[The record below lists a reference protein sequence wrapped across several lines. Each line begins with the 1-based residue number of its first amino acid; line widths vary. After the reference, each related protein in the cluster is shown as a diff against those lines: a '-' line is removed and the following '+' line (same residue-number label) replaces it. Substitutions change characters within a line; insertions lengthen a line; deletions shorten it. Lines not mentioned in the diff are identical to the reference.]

1 MFSSSRKKIIL
12 SIMLSLI
19 LLFGVTLSVIMLASY
34 HEIRQQSSEMLERY
48 VEMYSLDQQSEPGK
62 APDVK
67 PGNQELPGSDP
78 KQGDLPPDLGPGF
91 QLSTFYSVAFSEDG
105 TVLSVNDGAK
115 GLYSEDE
122 LISIGR
128 ELLAKGKT
136 AGRLDNLS
144 YRISSKPGYT
154 LVAFI
159 DDTVTENSMRALVH
173 NVLIIGGASIVIL
186 FFISLVLSRRIIR
199 PLEENDKQQKQFIS
213 DASHELKTPGAVIST
228 NAELLSRELGENEW
242 LANIQYEN
250 EQIGRAHV

>member
-1 MFSSSRKKIIL
+1 MFNRSRKKIIL
-12 SIMLSLI
+12 AIMVSLI
-19 LLFGVTLSVIMLASY
+19 LLFAVTLSVIMLASY

-48 VEMYSLDQQSEPGK
+48 VELYSPDQQSEPEK

-67 PGNQELPGSDP
+67 PGNQELPGPGP

-91 QLSTFYSVAFSEDG
+91 QLSTFYSVAFLQDG

-122 LISIGR
+122 LISIAR
-128 ELLAKGKT
+128 ELLAKDKT

-159 DDTVTENSMRALVH
+159 DDTVTESSMKTLLH
-173 NVLIIGGASIVIL
+173 NVLIIGGASI
-186 FFISLVLSRRIIR
+186 
-199 PLEENDKQQKQFIS
+199 
-213 DASHELKTPGAVIST
+213 
-228 NAELLSRELGENEW
+228 
-242 LANIQYEN
+242 
-250 EQIGRAHV
+250 